1 MQKAEPP
8 GPARGYPPA
17 DFRRRAPARALD
29 LLIALLPIFLAPRV
43 HPHAGELLFA
53 ALLLYGDSLF
63 GPGRSLG
70 KRVLGLRVVV
80 LATRRPSG
88 MRDSVLRNLPFAL
101 AVIPAVFGASRPLF
115 ALALCCVVAVE
126 ALVALRPLTR
136 DLGQRRLGDLLAG
149 TQVVDSRV
157 ALGLDTDPAVNA
169 ARVSAP
175 LASRAARRKDPTA
188 CASR

>member
-8 GPARGYPPA
+8 GPAREYPPA
-17 DFRRRAPARALD
+17 DFRRRALARAVD
-29 LLIALLPIFLAPRV
+29 LFIALLPIFLSPRG
-43 HPHAGELLFA
+43 HPRAGELLFA

-70 KRVLGLRVVV
+70 KRLLGLRVVV

-101 AVIPAVFGASRPLF
+101 AVLPAVFGASRPLF
-115 ALALCCVVAVE
+115 ALALCCIVAAE

-157 ALGLDTDPAVNA
+157 ALDLDTNPAVNP

-175 LASRAARRKDPTA
+175 LASRAARRKEPAA